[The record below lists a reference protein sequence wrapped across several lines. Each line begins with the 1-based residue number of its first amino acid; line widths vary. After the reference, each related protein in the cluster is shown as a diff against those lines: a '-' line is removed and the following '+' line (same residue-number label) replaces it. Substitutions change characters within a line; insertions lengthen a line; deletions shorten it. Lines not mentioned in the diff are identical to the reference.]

1 MTGVV
6 CTPLYAEWV
15 VLRGKLTTAPVRT
28 GRSRGS
34 PLGGPVLVAG
44 VAGALVDGIAPG
56 DLVVATEVW
65 SAGNEG
71 GDGRW
76 ATAGAPAGAV
86 GAAVSG
92 AVVSRAAVLVAGELR
107 RRGFT
112 VHLGPVV
119 TAGRVVDSAGER
131 AALAARGAVAVDT
144 ESALL
149 AADDGQTVVVRA
161 VVDNPTHPLRGLGMP
176 RRGVRALRELRRT
189 ADVINAWSAAT
200 GERELLLAGPRSFC
214 AGVERAIDT
223 VEQALRRFGVP
234 VYVRRQI
241 VHNRHV
247 VSDLERRGAIF
258 VEEAGEVPEGGLLVL
273 AAHGVAPAVR
283 TQAAER
289 HLRVIDATCP
299 LVAKVHQEVRRYA
312 DRGSTVVLIGHAD
325 HEEVI
330 GTTGEAPDHVLVV
343 SNPAEAETIHVPDP
357 GNVAYAMQTTLAVD
371 EAAETVDV
379 LRRRFPA
386 LDGPRKDDICY
397 ATTNRQQ
404 AVRTIAAESELV
416 IVLGSQNSS
425 NSRRLAE
432 VAEAAGTPAIL
443 IDDAGELPL
452 DRLAGVTRIGITA
465 GASAPPALVD
475 NLISCLSG
483 LGPVTVTESGTGTED
498 IRFALPKEV
507 TQP

>member
-6 CTPLYAEWV
+6 CTPLYAEWMA
-15 VLRGKLTTAPVRT
+15 LRGKLTTPPMRT
-28 GRSRGS
+28 GRSRGT
-34 PLGGPVLVAG
+34 PPHGPVLVAG

-56 DLVVATEVW
+56 DLVVATEVR
-65 SAGNEG
+65 SA
-71 GDGRW
+71 DQV
-76 ATAGAPAGAV
+76 V
-86 GAAVSG
+86 GAAG
-92 AVVSRAAVLVAGELR
+92 GVVSQAAVLVAGELR

-119 TAGRVVDSAGER
+119 TADHVVDSAEER
-131 AALAARGAVAVDT
+131 AALAAAGAVAVDT

-149 AADDGQTVVVRA
+149 AGDDGQTVVVRA
-161 VVDNPTHPLRGLGMP
+161 VVDTPGQPLRRLGMP
-176 RRGVRALRELRRT
+176 QRGVRALRELRRA
-189 ADVINAWSAAT
+189 ADVINEWSAAT

-223 VEQALRRFGVP
+223 VEQALQRFGAP

-241 VHNRHV
+241 VHNLHV
-247 VSDLERRGAIF
+247 VRDLERRGAIF
-258 VEEAGEVPEGGLLVL
+258 VEEVDEVPEGSLLVL

-283 TQAAER
+283 VQAAER
-289 HLRVIDATCP
+289 HLQVIDATCP

-325 HEEVI
+325 HEEVV
-330 GTTGEAPDHVLVV
+330 GTTGEAPNHVLVV
-343 SNPAEAETIHVPDP
+343 SNPAEAETIHIPDP
-357 GNVAYAMQTTLAVD
+357 TNVAYAMQTTLAVD
-371 EAAETVDV
+371 EAAETAAV

-386 LDGPRKDDICY
+386 LGGPRKDDICY

-404 AVRTIAAESELV
+404 AVRAIAAESELV

-452 DRLAGVTRIGITA
+452 HRLAGVTRIGITA
-465 GASAPPALVD
+465 GASAPHTLVD

-483 LGPVTVTESGTGTED
+483 LGPVTVTEAGSATED
-498 IRFALPKEV
+498 VRFALPKEV